1 MSIGLPDVLGAVML
15 GALGIYAVTA
25 GADFGGGVWALL
37 ATGPRRSKQ
46 HDVIESA
53 LAPVWEANHVWLIF
67 VVVVLF
73 SAFPRAWSAIC
84 VLLYVPLSLVLLG
97 IVSRGAG
104 FVFLQYGYGSR
115 AARTQWG
122 RMFSAASVFT
132 PFFLG
137 TSLAAL
143 SGAELDVSRGEPLE
157 ASTAWLR
164 PFALLCG
171 AFVTTLF
178 CFLAAVYLAVE
189 ARADGELKRD
199 FRNRAVYAGI
209 ILGVLSVAV
218 RLSARNGTFERML
231 FSSWWSHAV
240 QWGVAASAIA
250 TLTAL
255 WLHRLRIARVFAIV
269 QTCGIVLG
277 WGLAQYPHIILPGL
291 TLQQAAAPDIVLVWI
306 LISVLAGTVFLVPA
320 LIFLLRIFKAH
331 RSDAAAAD
339 GQTQHALS

>member
-122 RMFSAASVFT
+122 RMFSAASVLT

-157 ASTAWLR
+157 ASTAWLQ

-178 CFLAAVYLAVE
+178 CFLGAVYLAVE
-189 ARADGELKRD
+189 ARADGELKKD
-199 FRNRAVYAGI
+199 FRNRALFAGV
-209 ILGVLSVAV
+209 ILGALSVAV
-218 RLSARNGTFERML
+218 RLIAKDSTFERML
-231 FSSWWSHAV
+231 FSSWWSQAV

-255 WLHRLRIARVFAIV
+255 WLYRLRIARVFAII

-291 TLQQAAAPDIVLVWI
+291 TLQQAAAPDIVMRWI
-306 LISVLAGTVFLVPA
+306 LIAVVAGTLLLVPA
-320 LIFLLRIFKAH
+320 LIFLLRIFKAQ
-331 RSDAAAAD
+331 RSEEAAAA
-339 GQTQHALS
+339 QTQDALP